1 MSARFRVGSSL
12 ARACQQTGFKGEIGY
27 QTFLYPS
34 ENEIRRVFMHLVEKL
49 PKDENSKDDS
59 GISSKIFHI
68 FIKFI
73 FFIEFLGSATT
84 LLRRRISQILKTESQ
99 KFWLPTNC
107 RKFHKIFPFET
118 FNSNENI
125 AKLLKQ
131 SKLIS
136 HKLKLICKNENILE
150 KSAENKMKL
159 ISSIFENN
167 IIEIEEHRKVV
178 NEV

>member
-1 MSARFRVGSSL
+1 MIQVSHQKF
-12 ARACQQTGFKGEIGY
+12 
-27 QTFLYPS
+27 
-34 ENEIRRVFMHLVEKL
+34 
-49 PKDENSKDDS
+49 
-59 GISSKIFHI
+59 
-68 FIKFI
+68 FI
-73 FFIEFLGSATT
+73 FLSNSFLLIEFLGSATT

-136 HKLKLICKNENILE
+136 HELKLISHKLKLICKNENILE